1 MDYTQLSILEVAK
14 LLREGKVT
22 SLELTKQALQMAK
35 EKESFNALT
44 QVFEEDALKQA
55 ALVDEMFKS

>member
-22 SLELTKQALQMAK
+22 STELTKQALNVAK
-35 EKESFNALT
+35 EKAILY
-44 QVFEEDALKQA
+44 
-55 ALVDEMFKS
+55 